1 LLRGICRIAAADPV
15 HASSVR
21 SYVFY
26 AWSIK
31 EGRIAIS
38 MNCSNQTFAFD

>member
-1 LLRGICRIAAADPV
+1 MCFMHGRATHANAAGG
-15 HASSVR
+15 
-21 SYVFY
+21 
-26 AWSIK
+26 K